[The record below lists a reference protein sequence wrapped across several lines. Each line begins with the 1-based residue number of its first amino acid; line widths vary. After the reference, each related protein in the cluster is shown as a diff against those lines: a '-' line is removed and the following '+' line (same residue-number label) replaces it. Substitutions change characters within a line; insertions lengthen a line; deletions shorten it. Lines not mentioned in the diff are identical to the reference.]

1 MEASND
7 LKILHDNIEANN
19 ITKMSV
25 LDTFLPGNFVLFS
38 LQNQLSQQKSQFLK
52 SVTKFSTRK
61 ITLFPLLLLH
71 IQKSFTISVYN
82 KETIFQI

>member
-1 MEASND
+1 MEAYND
-7 LKILHDNIEANN
+7 LKISHDDIEANN
-19 ITKMSV
+19 ITKMSF

-38 LQNQLSQQKSQFLK
+38 LQNQLSHQKSHFLK

-61 ITLFPLLLLH
+61 ITHFPLLMLH
-71 IQKSFTISVYN
+71 IHKSFTISAYN

>member
-1 MEASND
+1 MEAYND
-7 LKILHDNIEANN
+7 LKLSHDNIEANN
-19 ITKMSV
+19 VTKMSI

-38 LQNQLSQQKSQFLK
+38 LKNQLSHLKSHFLK

-61 ITLFPLLLLH
+61 IKLFPLLMLH
-71 IQKSFTISVYN
+71 IQKSFTISAYN